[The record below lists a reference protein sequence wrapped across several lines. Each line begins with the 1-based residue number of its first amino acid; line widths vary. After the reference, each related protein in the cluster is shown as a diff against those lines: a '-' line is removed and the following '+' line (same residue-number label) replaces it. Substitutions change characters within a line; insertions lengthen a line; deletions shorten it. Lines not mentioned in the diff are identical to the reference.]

1 MPGDSAQVVIVGGGA
16 MGTSTAY
23 HLAQLGVTDVVL
35 CERETLGSGST
46 SKSAGGIRA
55 QFADEINIRIALVS
69 LFEFRNFE
77 QKIGTGID
85 FRETGYLFLLDSEDD
100 VGRFREAV
108 RLQGSL
114 GVLSTELTLDEVLEL
129 VPQVSTEG
137 LRGATYCPRDGFATP
152 EAVVRGYAAAA
163 AEKGVRIKQGVDVTR
178 IPVLGNKILGVD
190 TTEGRIKTDTV
201 VCTAGVWSKDVA
213 ALVGMNL
220 PVEGEVRWMHYTPE
234 APGLPDV
241 VPLTVD
247 FSTGF
252 YFHREG
258 PGLVFGGREPTIEG
272 VATQGTR
279 RLPMLEELPIQSS
292 WWGYYEMSPDHNA
305 IVGEATEPSRFLYAT
320 GFSGHGFQQS
330 PAVGEHLAER
340 VIGAKP
346 TLDLS
351 AFSAS
356 RFAQGAPREEPFVI

>member
-1 MPGDSAQVVIVGGGA
+1 
-16 MGTSTAY
+16 MGTSTAF
-23 HLAQLGVTDVVL
+23 HLAELGVTDVVL

-55 QFADEINIRIALVS
+55 QFADEINIRIALLS
-69 LFEFRNFE
+69 LREFRNFE
-77 QKIGTGID
+77 EKVGTGID
-85 FRETGYLFLLDSEDD
+85 FRETGYLFLLDSDDD
-100 VGRFREAV
+100 VRRFREAI

-137 LRGATYCPRDGFATP
+137 IRGATYCPRDGFATP
-152 EAVVRGYAAAA
+152 EAVVRGYAQAASA
-163 AEKGVRIKQGVDVTR
+163 RGARIKQGAEVIR
-178 IPVLGNKILGVD
+178 IAVLGNKILGVD
-190 TTEGRIKTDTV
+190 TNEGRIKTDTI
-201 VCTAGVWSKDVA
+201 VCCAGVWSREVA
-213 ALVGMNL
+213 ALVGVNL

-234 APGLPDV
+234 SPHGMPEV
-241 VPLTVD
+241 VPLTID

-279 RLPMLEELPIQSS
+279 RLPVLEELPIQSS

-305 IVGEATEPSRFLYAT
+305 IVGEASEPSRFLYAT

-330 PAVGEHLAER
+330 PAVGQHLAER
-340 VIGAKP
+340 VTGATP

-356 RFAQGAPREEPFVI
+356 RFEHGEAREEAFVI

>member
-1 MPGDSAQVVIVGGGA
+1 
-16 MGTSTAY
+16 
-23 HLAQLGVTDVVL
+23 
-35 CERETLGSGST
+35 
-46 SKSAGGIRA
+46 
-55 QFADEINIRIALVS
+55 
-69 LFEFRNFE
+69 
-77 QKIGTGID
+77 
-85 FRETGYLFLLDSEDD
+85 
-100 VGRFREAV
+100 
-108 RLQGSL
+108 
-114 GVLSTELTLDEVLEL
+114 
-129 VPQVSTEG
+129 VSTEG

-201 VCTAGVWSKDVA
+201 VCAAGVWSKDVA
-213 ALVGMNL
+213 ALIGMNL

-234 APGLPDV
+234 SPGFPDV

-272 VATQGTR
+272 VATHGTR
-279 RLPMLEELPIQSS
+279 RLPMLSEVPIQSS

-305 IVGEATEPSRFLYAT
+305 IVGEASEPSRFLYAT

-330 PAVGEHLAER
+330 PAIGEHLAER
-340 VIGAKP
+340 VIGARP

-351 AFSAS
+351 VFSAS
-356 RFAQGAPREEPFVI
+356 RFEHGEAREEAFVI

>member
-55 QFADEINIRIALVS
+55 QFADEINIRIALIS
-69 LFEFRNFE
+69 LLEFRNFE

-85 FRETGYLFLLDSEDD
+85 FRETGYLFLLDSDDD

-129 VPQVSTEG
+129 VPQLSTEG

-178 IPVLGNKILGVD
+178 IPVLGYEDSRRRHDRGSHQDRHRRLHRGRLV
-190 TTEGRIKTDTV
+190 EGRGRPRRHEPPRRGRGAVD
-201 VCTAGVWSKDVA
+201 
-213 ALVGMNL
+213 ALHA
-220 PVEGEVRWMHYTPE
+220 R
-234 APGLPDV
+234 
-241 VPLTVD
+241 
-247 FSTGF
+247 
-252 YFHREG
+252 G
-258 PGLVFGGREPTIEG
+258 PG
-272 VATQGTR
+272 A
-279 RLPMLEELPIQSS
+279 
-292 WWGYYEMSPDHNA
+292 A
-305 IVGEATEPSRFLYAT
+305 
-320 GFSGHGFQQS
+320 
-330 PAVGEHLAER
+330 
-340 VIGAKP
+340 
-346 TLDLS
+346 
-351 AFSAS
+351 
-356 RFAQGAPREEPFVI
+356 

>member
-1 MPGDSAQVVIVGGGA
+1 MPGDSAQVVIIGGGA

-23 HLAQLGVTDVVL
+23 HLAQRGMTDVVL
-35 CERETLGSGST
+35 VERATLGSGST

-55 QFADEINIRIALVS
+55 QFADELNIRIALLS
-69 LFEFRNFE
+69 LLEFRNFE
-77 QKIGTGID
+77 ERVGVDID
-85 FRETGYLFLLDSEDD
+85 FRQTGYLFLLDSDSD
-100 VGRFREAV
+100 VRQFREAV
-108 RLQGSL
+108 GLQGSL

-129 VPQVSTEG
+129 VPQLSTEG

-163 AEKGVRIKQGVDVTR
+163 AAKGVEVKQGVEATR

-190 TTEGRIKTDTV
+190 TNEGRIKTDTV
-201 VCTAGVWSKDVA
+201 VCAAGVWSKDIA
-213 ALVGMNL
+213 ALVGLTL

-234 APGLPDV
+234 AGELPGQL
-241 VPLTVD
+241 PLTID

-272 VATQGTR
+272 VATHGTR
-279 RLPMLEELPIQSS
+279 RLPILAELPIQSS

-305 IVGEATEPSRFLYAT
+305 LVGEASEPSRFLYAT

-330 PAVGEHLAER
+330 PAVGEHLAELI
-340 VIGAKP
+340 VGARP

-351 AFSAS
+351 AFSAA
-356 RFAQGAPREEPFVI
+356 RFDRGQAREEAFVI

>member
-1 MPGDSAQVVIVGGGA
+1 VPGESAQVVIVGGGA
-16 MGTSTAY
+16 MGTSTAF
-23 HLAQLGVTDVVL
+23 HLAQRGITDVVL

-55 QFADEINIRIALVS
+55 QFADEINIRIALLS
-69 LFEFRNFE
+69 LLEFRNFE
-77 QKIGTGID
+77 ERVGADID
-85 FRETGYLFLLDSEDD
+85 FRETGYLFLLDSDDD
-100 VGRFREAV
+100 VGRFREALG
-108 RLQGSL
+108 LQGSL

-129 VPQVSTEG
+129 VPQVNTEG

-163 AEKGVRIKQGVDVTR
+163 AEKGVRVKQGVDVTR
-178 IPVLGNKILGVD
+178 LALLGSKIVGVD

-201 VCTAGVWSKDVA
+201 ICAAGVWSKDVA
-213 ALVGMNL
+213 ALAGVNL

-234 APGLPDV
+234 SPGLPEV
-241 VPLTVD
+241 VPLTID

-279 RLPMLEELPIQSS
+279 RLPMLAELPIQSS

-305 IVGEATEPSRFLYAT
+305 IVGEASEPSRFLYAT

-330 PAVGEHLAER
+330 PAIGQHLAER
-340 VIGAKP
+340 VIGVEP

-351 AFSAS
+351 VLSAS
-356 RFAQGAPREEPFVI
+356 RFEHGEAREEAFVI

>member
-1 MPGDSAQVVIVGGGA
+1 VIIGGGA
-16 MGTSTAY
+16 MGTSTAF
-23 HLAQLGVTDVVL
+23 HLTELGVTDIVL

-55 QFADEINIRIALVS
+55 QFADEINIRIALIS
-69 LFEFRNFE
+69 LLEFRNFQE
-77 QKIGTGID
+77 KVGADID
-85 FRETGYLFLLDSEDD
+85 FRETGYLFLLDSDDD
-100 VGRFREAV
+100 VRRFREAV
-108 RLQGSL
+108 GLQGSL
-114 GVLSTELTLDEVLEL
+114 GVLSTELTLDEVLQL
-129 VPQVSTEG
+129 VPQVNTEG

-163 AEKGVRIKQGVDVTR
+163 AERGVRIKQGADVTR

-201 VCTAGVWSKDVA
+201 VCAAGVWSKDVA
-213 ALVGMNL
+213 ALVGLNL

-279 RLPMLEELPIQSS
+279 RLPILSELPIQSS

-305 IVGEATEPSRFLYAT
+305 LVGEAEEPTRFLYAT
-320 GFSGHGFQQS
+320 GFSGHGFQQC
-330 PAVGEHLAER
+330 PAVGEYLAER
-340 VIGAKP
+340 IVGIIP
-346 TLDLS
+346 TLNLS
-351 AFSAS
+351 AFSAD
-356 RFAQGAPREEPFVI
+356 RFGRGQEREERFVI

>member
-1 MPGDSAQVVIVGGGA
+1 MPGDSAQVVIIGGGA
-16 MGTSTAY
+16 MGASTAF
-23 HLAQLGVTDVVL
+23 HLTQLGVTDVVL

-46 SKSAGGIRA
+46 SKAAGGIRA
-55 QFADEINIRIALVS
+55 QFADELNIRIALLS
-69 LFEFRNFE
+69 LVEFRNFE
-77 QKIGTGID
+77 ERIGTDID
-85 FRETGYLFLLDSEDD
+85 FRETGYLFLLDSDED
-100 VGRFREAV
+100 VRRFREAIG
-108 RLQGSL
+108 LQGSL

-129 VPQVSTEG
+129 VPQLNTDG

-163 AEKGVRIKQGVDVTR
+163 AERGAQIRQGIEVTR

-190 TTEGRIKTDTV
+190 TNEGRIKTDTV

-213 ALVGMNL
+213 ALVGINL
-220 PVEGEVRWMHYTPE
+220 PIEGEVRWMHYTPE
-234 APGLPDV
+234 APGIPDV
-241 VPLTVD
+241 LPLTVD

-279 RLPMLEELPIQSS
+279 RLPMLSELPIQSS

-305 IVGEATEPSRFLYAT
+305 LVGELAKPGRLLYAT
-320 GFSGHGFQQS
+320 GFSGHGFQQA
-330 PAVGEHLAER
+330 PAVGEHLADLILRREP
-340 VIGAKP
+340 A
-346 TLDLS
+346 LDLS
-351 AFSAS
+351 PFALERLQRGEPRRE
-356 RFAQGAPREEPFVI
+356 RFVV

>member
-1 MPGDSAQVVIVGGGA
+1 MPGDSAQVVIIGGGA

-35 CERETLGSGST
+35 CERATLGSGST

-55 QFADEINIRIALVS
+55 QFADELNIRIALLS
-69 LFEFRNFE
+69 LLEFRNFE
-77 QKIGTGID
+77 ARVGVDID
-85 FRETGYLFLLDSEDD
+85 FRETGYVFLLDSDDD
-100 VGRFREAV
+100 VRRFREAV
-108 RLQGSL
+108 GLQGSL

-129 VPQVSTEG
+129 VPALNTEG

-152 EAVVRGYAAAA
+152 ESVVRGYAAAA
-163 AEKGVRIKQGVDVTR
+163 AEHGVEIKQGVEVTR

-190 TTEGRIKTDTV
+190 TNEGRIKTDTV

-213 ALVGMNL
+213 ALVGLNL
-220 PVEGEVRWMHYTPE
+220 PVEGKVRWMHYTPE
-234 APGLPDV
+234 APQLPASL
-241 VPLTVD
+241 PLTVD

-272 VATQGTR
+272 VATHGTR
-279 RLPMLEELPIQSS
+279 RLPVLADLPIQSS

-305 IVGEATEPSRFLYAT
+305 LVGEAGEPSRFLYAT

-330 PAVGEHLAER
+330 PAVGEHLAEL
-340 VIGAKP
+340 VIGARP

-351 AFSAS
+351 AFSAV
-356 RFAQGAPREEPFVI
+356 RFKRGEAREEAFVI

>member
-1 MPGDSAQVVIVGGGA
+1 MVIIGGGA
-16 MGTSTAY
+16 MGTSTAF

-55 QFADEINIRIALVS
+55 QFADEINIRIALIS
-69 LFEFRNFE
+69 LLEFRNFE
-77 QKIGTGID
+77 EKIGTDID
-85 FRETGYLFLLDSEDD
+85 FRETGYLFLLDSDDD
-100 VGRFREAV
+100 VRRFREAV
-108 RLQGSL
+108 GLQGSL
-114 GVLSTELTLDEVLEL
+114 GVLSTELTLDEVLQL
-129 VPQVSTEG
+129 VPQVNTDG

-163 AEKGVRIKQGVDVTR
+163 AAKGVRIKQGVDVTR

-201 VCTAGVWSKDVA
+201 VCAAGVWSKDVA
-213 ALVGMNL
+213 ALIGMNL

-234 APGLPDV
+234 SPGLPDV

-279 RLPMLEELPIQSS
+279 RLPMLSELPIQSS

-305 IVGEATEPSRFLYAT
+305 LIGAAAEPEGLFYAT
-320 GFSGHGFQQS
+320 GFSGHGFQQG
-330 PAVGEHLAER
+330 PVVGEHLAQLALALE
-340 VIGAKP
+340 P
-346 TLDLS
+346 TFDLS
-351 AFSAS
+351 QFDVE
-356 RFAQGAPREEPFVI
+356 RFATGAVRLEQNVI